1 MVSVLPRASPRA
13 AAFGR
18 KSNFAIAA
26 STACLR
32 PLLTLTVPLMIRDTV
47 LAETPASRATILS
60 VADWRGRGP
69 LLPGV
74 GAEGNFDF
82 ILLSDVCAIAKNRLH
97 CAFRPRSRGQRL
109 LRLCENSF
117 QFLECL
123 SLGLGRPHHDE
134 QEAGGGE
141 QSVGEKRARR
151 APRRELRG
159 KQQRDTGADQGV
171 PESDHGYRRGPL
183 FIREYLG
190 QHYPHHRPQGDREGG
205 NVGDEGD

>member
-1 MVSVLPRASPRA
+1 MVNVLPRASPRA

-74 GAEGNFDF
+74 GAEGDFDF
-82 ILLSDVCAIAKNRLH
+82 ISPSAWLPEVVFVDV
-97 CAFRPRSRGQRL
+97 PSYRSRAQSP
-109 LRLCENSF
+109 LRLCENPF
-117 QFLECL
+117 QFLERLALC
-123 SLGLGRPHHDE
+123 LGRQHHDE
-134 QEAGGGE
+134 QKAGGGE
-141 QSVGEKRARR
+141 QSV
-151 APRRELRG
+151 
-159 KQQRDTGADQGV
+159 
-171 PESDHGYRRGPL
+171 
-183 FIREYLG
+183 
-190 QHYPHHRPQGDREGG
+190 
-205 NVGDEGD
+205 